1 MTTPATRAPRIV
13 ATSTATRATSS
24 GKAAHLRAASRHH
37 RAPRHVTAHV
47 DTEVIAMTNVPGHTE
62 ARMQLVAVTTVVTTA
77 TLATIIP
84 LTGTELTPFQCR
96 LQVELRISFT
106 QKIDRDWQF

>member
-24 GKAAHLRAASRHH
+24 GKAAHLRAALRHH

-47 DTEVIAMTNVPGHTE
+47 DTEVVAMTNVLELRTE

-84 LTGTELTPFQCR
+84 LTGTELMPFSAAYR
-96 LQVELRISFT
+96 
-106 QKIDRDWQF
+106 